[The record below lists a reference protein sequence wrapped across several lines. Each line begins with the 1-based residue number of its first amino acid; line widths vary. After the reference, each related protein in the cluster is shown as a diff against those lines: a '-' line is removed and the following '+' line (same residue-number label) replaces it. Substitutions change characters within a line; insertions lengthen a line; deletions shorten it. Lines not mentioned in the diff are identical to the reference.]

1 MQITMCYFFLF
12 RKAAQGYK
20 GHGMAHWSESP
31 FEAAHREWKLHWEK
45 VLVGLNHSG
54 HSERLLTPM
63 LDINAR
69 NE

>member
-1 MQITMCYFFLF
+1 
-12 RKAAQGYK
+12 
-20 GHGMAHWSESP
+20 MAHWSESP

-45 VLVGLNHSG
+45 VSVGLNHSG
-54 HSERLLTPM
+54 HGQRLLDTM

>member
-1 MQITMCYFFLF
+1 MVLFSF
-12 RKAAQGYK
+12 RKATQGYN
-20 GHGMAHWSESP
+20 GHGLAYWSESP

-45 VLVGLNHSG
+45 VSVGLNHSG
-54 HSERLLTPM
+54 HGQRLLDTM